1 MASEVTVFDNACD
14 MRSGAFLGPHWEVH
28 QRILN
33 HFNIF
38 YTGNTSYIINENL
51 FLMTKLP
58 LVCFLVKSKGYGKV
72 SNACA
77 SCTSSPYRVMFP
89 SEIEQLYVQ
98 VLLGNKILR
107 LTQNW
112 GIKLYCHNLYTNY
125 NDKQSLSSWIK
136 CESVMWNLAYLSDG
150 WPSCWNTEYDA
161 TVIPIITGR
170 KIYYDWPRDL
180 ILSPFY
186 MFLDIL
192 QQCCL
197 HSQNINVV
205 CTVTRANQRCSF
217 SFVDDS

>member
-1 MASEVTVFDNACD
+1 MSPPTNFLAYLYALALLCAASRHAQCSNEMASEVTVFDNACD

-107 LTQNW
+107 LTQN
-112 GIKLYCHNLYTNY
+112 
-125 NDKQSLSSWIK
+125 
-136 CESVMWNLAYLSDG
+136 
-150 WPSCWNTEYDA
+150 
-161 TVIPIITGR
+161 
-170 KIYYDWPRDL
+170 
-180 ILSPFY
+180 
-186 MFLDIL
+186 
-192 QQCCL
+192 
-197 HSQNINVV
+197 
-205 CTVTRANQRCSF
+205 
-217 SFVDDS
+217 